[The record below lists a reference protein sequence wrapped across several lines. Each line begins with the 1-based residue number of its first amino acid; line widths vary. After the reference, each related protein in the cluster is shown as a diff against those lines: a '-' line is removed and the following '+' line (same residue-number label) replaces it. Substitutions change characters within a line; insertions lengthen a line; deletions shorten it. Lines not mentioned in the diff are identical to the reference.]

1 MAEIALTLVLLTYF
15 IKSFPLALATIQAK
29 AKNFACNQRFL
40 LCLI

>member
-1 MAEIALTLVLLTYF
+1 MNKKKSRVAAITLL
-15 IKSFPLALATIQAK
+15 LALATIQAK